1 MVNSEVSLKPL
12 LATNVPMIFT
22 LLVSINFTETG
33 HCFVSLRDILEEVAE
48 LTGLA
53 LQEDSCFDYWVVDN
67 AATSS
72 THSTPCL
79 ASCRY
84 DQLAAFTAA
93 TDSSDK
99 VLGLTGFV
107 LDIDSLPAEAT
118 ITLRVYEHI
127 KARLPFVNITTRP
140 KGREDAP
147 VPSGAPSASK
157 HDLLVREKR
166 ETSPSDRISG
176 NLRPNTE
183 PYSTDDKL
191 VNSEDHA
198 NLPTYSEGRTTMT
211 DLMLE
216 AYPQEIV
223 LDPWRPNGTWGDVLI
238 VRMDPGSSG
247 GLSHMWAFSASSS
260 RTDSKGRWKGPRLD
274 ANVEY
279 SKYSKK
285 RCMGVFVCCDQS
297 CPGKRRP
304 HTSLSTASR
313 SKLFQEETPQ
323 LVTGRPKKAATRK
336 HLAPNVERPSDE
348 LPPCP
353 ITSCNGPMR
362 HILCSATIARGQ
374 REECPGEIYIWHSGY
389 HLHPPPLVSRP
400 SPQHLEE
407 LRQLRKAAP
416 QASAAE
422 LRMGQMTAFPQDPR
436 HRPSASEICP
446 VFDSTRSI
454 SRYAPRVGHSKRN
467 GALPDT
473 LMSAIEAVANA
484 GCLAYIEIPGQRQG
498 QPLAEQIHD
507 PDPRKQPR
515 NDGSRSK
522 SKITS
527 NSLTDSETS
536 FGIQTPQMKARLSE
550 TIDDRLVEGNLGW
563 PTDAHNTY
571 FRDNWVLLATVCYSP
586 SARRWFPILY
596 SVGNHERS
604 GFYRRHFAYLF
615 QILDDANYSVEDI
628 VNGVTFVVDY
638 SSAQISGLRQAISD
652 WYVARKTADVGR
664 LNVTPNQVSQWTA
677 EAIQIGEKAASGC
690 AFHFI
695 EQVRR
700 FGVRHLSTQ
709 TERERFAMLVN
720 TMRNAKSHASIE
732 SMAKRTIDEFPEL
745 NGSAERCVAT
755 TTNAVESSHW
765 LLIHSCGGKRFGPV
779 EGVMRLIDFAK
790 MTDRIESHA
799 TDGYVRSS
807 TYHEQ
812 GNVRAH
818 IKEIKSRNRVPSSYV
833 SDANMPEPSISFAA
847 PARLAGIGFSE
858 SPQGPSDL
866 SKGPA
871 TPPLSE
877 STKLPPSTSNRSR
890 QQPKNRSRQG
900 NGPTAQSM
908 ASKKGSR
915 RVDYPHKRKIPD
927 PPSDEHSSNESSDDV
942 GLTPSI
948 HCNSSEAIPPR
959 DRSIKL
965 HQTSNSKSKGSP
977 PRSDFS
983 GPSRRVPVVPMAV
996 RALNEETELSQIL
1009 LAQHNA
1015 RNLEAPSGRKYRIPR
1030 KRLAFLLSEPES
1042 QSEAKRTC
1050 TSVFDIP
1057 LSLVA
1062 SKSEL
1067 APSKSARKVE
1077 IATPKPASTST
1088 SLERT
1093 SDKLPEDSRSAPR
1106 VKFAPPKTS
1115 TSTSLGSTIVQLH
1128 ADFWLRSGED
1138 GPVVIIQGPWSD
1150 DSCWIDSTLIA
1161 LLSVA
1166 NGLGPWLQCL
1176 DILNTHTAYV
1186 IPPLGDE
1193 MVLRLRPRY
1202 LALELWDAIRE
1213 YTALARKFDMK
1224 PAANAIEAYTQ
1235 LRERMI
1241 STVVGMSKERG
1252 SHFTTPFKR
1261 GSYSSPVTWLETLH
1275 SFTVDHPVLPSAVT
1289 LNDPDRTLVEL
1300 HLQRAGYCTA
1310 CNCIQI
1316 EVSPRR
1322 QFVVDWPLLISSF
1335 HLPSHSL
1342 ETLSDVL
1349 ASIVGQPLKLY
1360 TEAKNSGRRHHK
1372 RNCPGGSYVQFVSIT
1387 SLPRVIVI
1395 NINNIYPEHP
1405 LAPAELR
1412 FGVSDQMPEMVW
1424 RLRSGVYN
1432 INNSHFVTNATV
1444 GYGQEAACYHFDAIK
1459 GSLAR
1464 PIGDRN
1470 AGGLVSVLFYEL
1482 EEESLN
1488 FLQAF
1493 NLMLTRQWH
1502 EMGSLYHEPSDPTDI
1517 GIKVSSLPPKGTL
1530 EEGQGVWKMEDAS
1543 AFFHECEIVSVGNA
1557 KKADQ

>member
-22 LLVSINFTETG
+22 LLVSSNFMETG
-33 HCFVSLRDILEEVAE
+33 HCLVYLRDILEEVAE

-53 LQEDSCFDYWVVDN
+53 LQEDSCFDYWVVND

-107 LDIDSLPAEAT
+107 LDIDSLPAEAA
-118 ITLRVYEHI
+118 ITLRLTLDCKCH
-127 KARLPFVNITTRP
+127 RP
-140 KGREDAP
+140 QGRVDAP

-157 HDLLVREKR
+157 HNLLVREKR
-166 ETSPSDRISG
+166 EASPSDRISG
-176 NLRPNTE
+176 NLRPNSE
-183 PYSTDDKL
+183 PDSTDDKL

-223 LDPWRPNGTWGDVLI
+223 LDPWRPNGTWGNVLI

-260 RTDSKGRWKGPRLD
+260 QTNSKGRWKGPRLD

-279 SKYSKK
+279 SKYSKR

-336 HLAPNVERPSDE
+336 HLAPIVERPSDE

-389 HLHPPPLVSRP
+389 HLHPPPPVLCP

-422 LRMGQMTAFPQDPR
+422 LRMGQMTTFPQDPR
-436 HRPSASEICP
+436 HWPSASEICP

-454 SRYAPRVGHSKRN
+454 SRYAPRVGHIKRN

-484 GCLAYIEIPGQRQG
+484 GCLAYIEIPRQRQG
-498 QPLAEQIHD
+498 QPLAEQIHI

-522 SKITS
+522 SKNTS
-527 NSLTDSETS
+527 NSLTNSETS

-550 TIDDRLVEGNLGW
+550 TIDDWLVEGNLGW

-571 FRDNWVLLATVCYSP
+571 FCDNWVLLATVCYLP

-596 SVGNHERS
+596 SVGNHKRL
-604 GFYRRHFAYLF
+604 GFYRRHFAHLF

-628 VNGVTFVVDY
+628 VNGVTFVVNY

-700 FGVRHLSTQ
+700 LGVRHLSTQ

-732 SMAKRTIDEFPEL
+732 SMAKRTIDEFPVSENWIKWWTRPAIQNVVFKEL

-755 TTNAVESSHW
+755 TTNATE
-765 LLIHSCGGKRFGPV
+765 LK
-779 EGVMRLIDFAK
+779 VMRPVRAWHSVTTNPLSSSKTILAFALK
-790 MTDRIESHA
+790 

-812 GNVRAH
+812 GNIRAH
-818 IKEIKSRNRVPSSYV
+818 IKEIKLRNWVPSSYV
-833 SDANMPEPSISFAA
+833 SDANMPEPLILFAA

-908 ASKKGSR
+908 ASKKGST

-927 PPSDEHSSNESSDDV
+927 PPSDEHSSSESSDDV

-948 HCNSSEAIPPR
+948 HCNSSEAIPPT
-959 DRSIKL
+959 DCSIKL

-983 GPSRRVPVVPMAV
+983 GPSQQVPVVPMAV
-996 RALNEETELSQIL
+996 RALNEEMELSQIF

-1015 RNLEAPSGRKYRIPR
+1015 QNLEAPSGRKHCIPR
-1030 KRLAFLLSEPES
+1030 K
-1042 QSEAKRTC
+1042 
-1050 TSVFDIP
+1050 
-1057 LSLVA
+1057 
-1062 SKSEL
+1062 
-1067 APSKSARKVE
+1067 
-1077 IATPKPASTST
+1077 
-1088 SLERT
+1088 
-1093 SDKLPEDSRSAPR
+1093 
-1106 VKFAPPKTS
+1106 
-1115 TSTSLGSTIVQLH
+1115 
-1128 ADFWLRSGED
+1128 
-1138 GPVVIIQGPWSD
+1138 
-1150 DSCWIDSTLIA
+1150 
-1161 LLSVA
+1161 
-1166 NGLGPWLQCL
+1166 
-1176 DILNTHTAYV
+1176 
-1186 IPPLGDE
+1186 
-1193 MVLRLRPRY
+1193 
-1202 LALELWDAIRE
+1202 
-1213 YTALARKFDMK
+1213 
-1224 PAANAIEAYTQ
+1224 
-1235 LRERMI
+1235 
-1241 STVVGMSKERG
+1241 
-1252 SHFTTPFKR
+1252 
-1261 GSYSSPVTWLETLH
+1261 
-1275 SFTVDHPVLPSAVT
+1275 
-1289 LNDPDRTLVEL
+1289 
-1300 HLQRAGYCTA
+1300 
-1310 CNCIQI
+1310 
-1316 EVSPRR
+1316 
-1322 QFVVDWPLLISSF
+1322 
-1335 HLPSHSL
+1335 
-1342 ETLSDVL
+1342 
-1349 ASIVGQPLKLY
+1349 
-1360 TEAKNSGRRHHK
+1360 
-1372 RNCPGGSYVQFVSIT
+1372 
-1387 SLPRVIVI
+1387 
-1395 NINNIYPEHP
+1395 
-1405 LAPAELR
+1405 
-1412 FGVSDQMPEMVW
+1412 
-1424 RLRSGVYN
+1424 
-1432 INNSHFVTNATV
+1432 
-1444 GYGQEAACYHFDAIK
+1444 
-1459 GSLAR
+1459 
-1464 PIGDRN
+1464 
-1470 AGGLVSVLFYEL
+1470 
-1482 EEESLN
+1482 
-1488 FLQAF
+1488 
-1493 NLMLTRQWH
+1493 
-1502 EMGSLYHEPSDPTDI
+1502 
-1517 GIKVSSLPPKGTL
+1517 
-1530 EEGQGVWKMEDAS
+1530 
-1543 AFFHECEIVSVGNA
+1543 
-1557 KKADQ
+1557 

>member
-1 MVNSEVSLKPL
+1 
-12 LATNVPMIFT
+12 
-22 LLVSINFTETG
+22 
-33 HCFVSLRDILEEVAE
+33 
-48 LTGLA
+48 
-53 LQEDSCFDYWVVDN
+53 
-67 AATSS
+67 
-72 THSTPCL
+72 
-79 ASCRY
+79 
-84 DQLAAFTAA
+84 
-93 TDSSDK
+93 
-99 VLGLTGFV
+99 
-107 LDIDSLPAEAT
+107 
-118 ITLRVYEHI
+118 
-127 KARLPFVNITTRP
+127 
-140 KGREDAP
+140 
-147 VPSGAPSASK
+147 
-157 HDLLVREKR
+157 
-166 ETSPSDRISG
+166 
-176 NLRPNTE
+176 
-183 PYSTDDKL
+183 
-191 VNSEDHA
+191 
-198 NLPTYSEGRTTMT
+198 
-211 DLMLE
+211 
-216 AYPQEIV
+216 
-223 LDPWRPNGTWGDVLI
+223 
-238 VRMDPGSSG
+238 
-247 GLSHMWAFSASSS
+247 
-260 RTDSKGRWKGPRLD
+260 
-274 ANVEY
+274 
-279 SKYSKK
+279 
-285 RCMGVFVCCDQS
+285 MGVFVCCDQS

-407 LRQLRKAAP
+407 LQQLRKAAP

-422 LRMGQMTAFPQDPR
+422 LRMGQMSAFPQDPR

-446 VFDSTRSI
+446 VFDSTRST
-454 SRYAPRVGHSKRN
+454 SRYAPKVGHSKRN
-467 GALPDT
+467 EALPDT
-473 LMSAIEAVANA
+473 LRSAIEAVANA

-604 GFYRRHFAYLF
+604 GFYRRHFAHLF

-732 SMAKRTIDEFPEL
+732 SIAKRTIDEFPVSENWIKWWTRPAIRNVVFKEL

-755 TTNAVESSHW
+755 TTNAVESSHL
-765 LLIHSCGGKRFGPV
+765 LLIHSCGGERFGPV

-818 IKEIKSRNRVPSSYV
+818 IKEIKSRNWVPSSYV

-908 ASKKGSR
+908 ASKKGST

-927 PPSDEHSSNESSDDV
+927 PPSDEHSSSESSDDV

-948 HCNSSEAIPPR
+948 HCNSSEAIPPT

-977 PRSDFS
+977 PHSDFS

-996 RALNEETELSQIL
+996 RALNEETELSQIRTPPP
-1009 LAQHNA
+1009 QTHNA

-1030 KRLAFLLSEPES
+1030 NRLAFLLSEPES
-1042 QSEAKRTC
+1042 QSEAKRTF

-1057 LSLVA
+1057 LSLV
-1062 SKSEL
+1062 
-1067 APSKSARKVE
+1067 E
-1077 IATPKPASTST
+1077 IATPKPASTLT

-1093 SDKLPEDSRSAPR
+1093 SAKLPEDSRSAPR

-1128 ADFWLRSGED
+1128 ADFLLW
-1138 GPVVIIQGPWSD
+1138 IWTWS
-1150 DSCWIDSTLIA
+1150 
-1161 LLSVA
+1161 
-1166 NGLGPWLQCL
+1166 
-1176 DILNTHTAYV
+1176 
-1186 IPPLGDE
+1186 
-1193 MVLRLRPRY
+1193 
-1202 LALELWDAIRE
+1202 
-1213 YTALARKFDMK
+1213 
-1224 PAANAIEAYTQ
+1224 
-1235 LRERMI
+1235 
-1241 STVVGMSKERG
+1241 
-1252 SHFTTPFKR
+1252 
-1261 GSYSSPVTWLETLH
+1261 
-1275 SFTVDHPVLPSAVT
+1275 
-1289 LNDPDRTLVEL
+1289 
-1300 HLQRAGYCTA
+1300 
-1310 CNCIQI
+1310 
-1316 EVSPRR
+1316 
-1322 QFVVDWPLLISSF
+1322 
-1335 HLPSHSL
+1335 
-1342 ETLSDVL
+1342 
-1349 ASIVGQPLKLY
+1349 
-1360 TEAKNSGRRHHK
+1360 
-1372 RNCPGGSYVQFVSIT
+1372 
-1387 SLPRVIVI
+1387 
-1395 NINNIYPEHP
+1395 
-1405 LAPAELR
+1405 
-1412 FGVSDQMPEMVW
+1412 
-1424 RLRSGVYN
+1424 
-1432 INNSHFVTNATV
+1432 TN
-1444 GYGQEAACYHFDAIK
+1444 E
-1459 GSLAR
+1459 
-1464 PIGDRN
+1464 
-1470 AGGLVSVLFYEL
+1470 
-1482 EEESLN
+1482 
-1488 FLQAF
+1488 
-1493 NLMLTRQWH
+1493 
-1502 EMGSLYHEPSDPTDI
+1502 
-1517 GIKVSSLPPKGTL
+1517 
-1530 EEGQGVWKMEDAS
+1530 
-1543 AFFHECEIVSVGNA
+1543 
-1557 KKADQ
+1557 